1 MLLIICA
8 IAQSEQPYYHSFEEM
23 KAWVEKVIQIDSLL
37 VLLFHGVG
45 GGNSLDV
52 SVSVAVFRQRL
63 LYINQKRDPDSPDSR
78 SGRIYQ
84 ATAIRN

>member
-1 MLLIICA
+1 MKKIIFFLSPLLLIICA

-52 SVSVAVFRQRL
+52 SVSVAVFRQLL
-63 LYINQKRDPDSPDSR
+63 LYINQKTGPGQPRR
-78 SGRIYQ
+78 
-84 ATAIRN
+84 